1 MGEHPLV
8 AKLRARIV
16 PIESVAVTA
25 DELIAEL
32 EDGRRI
38 SLPLAW
44 YPRLLHATPEE
55 RTNWRLIGNG
65 RGIHWPDLDEDLSA
79 ENLIF
84 GQPSRESQSSL
95 ARRLHSRS
103 ADSG

>member
-1 MGEHPLV
+1 MST
-8 AKLRARIV
+8 LRAEPRIV
-16 PIESVAVTA
+16 AVESVSVTA
-25 DELIAEL
+25 DELVAEL

-55 RTNWRLIGNG
+55 RANWRLIGSG

-95 ARRLHSRS
+95 ASWLNSRG
-103 ADSG
+103 AGAG

>member
-1 MGEHPLV
+1 MST
-8 AKLRARIV
+8 LRAEPRIV
-16 PIESVAVTA
+16 AVESVSVTS
-25 DELIAEL
+25 DELVAEL

-55 RTNWRLIGNG
+55 RANWRLVGNG
-65 RGIHWPDLDEDLSA
+65 RGVHWPDLDEDLSA

-95 ARRLHSRS
+95 ASWLHSRG
-103 ADSG
+103 ADAG